1 MTDFENLFSF
11 IKNGD
16 RILISFDSGYLV
28 LNGEV
33 DSRIIGTLIS
43 ILQKHPHN
51 EFTINDKMG
60 LLPEIIEKTGIAASM
75 PKNIS
80 IISKKNDDLDY
91 NEYNNFF
98 FLETLSEELKQFFDR
113 NEKFCQSNIVYFPIT
128 IFKNLLYAYEGT
140 LVKSFEQESFF
151 PKAIDSIVSRNSI
164 NETKPVENIIILD
177 DHLRE
182 FYIGDTHMVL
192 SSIRQIQTKTDS
204 TITIACGNEPFYK
217 KVSQIFTLNPFPKI
231 NIVRLNWDTL
241 NIDPFDTIICHQ
253 NSILNLLHFYEQS
266 REALLEK
273 KIYRFAPNTEFNNL
287 KINYPWDINHFFK
300 KKLGIEKKIQSIKQL
315 KKQTHKEIYLS
326 DEEIDTAD
334 LWLTENGYLKGN
346 KLFVLFDESSYP
358 EKTFSFSKNVAL
370 IQFILS
376 NPNSQILLLDY
387 QETGKKN
394 KLKPHLTSLEYNRII
409 VASGLNIRREM
420 AIMASTAISLII
432 GPCTGMMHLANGIYF
447 ELLNNKRRAK
457 EQIPLLIVYCG
468 SGLDVKNY
476 HPRYWWQGAMVK
488 CIASTKK
495 NDLIIVKE
503 LHEMS
508 LDIDDFHNDFLPV
521 SYITPEHIMAF
532 FNK

>member
-1 MTDFENLFSF
+1 MTDFKNLLSF
-11 IKNGD
+11 TTNGD
-16 RILISFDSGYLV
+16 RILISFDASYLV

-51 EFTINDKMG
+51 EFTINDRLG
-60 LLPEIIEKTGIAASM
+60 LLPEIIEKTGISAYM
-75 PKNIS
+75 PNNIS
-80 IISKKNDDLDY
+80 LISKKKYDLDY
-91 NEYNNFF
+91 NEYNIFF
-98 FLETLSEELKQFFDR
+98 SLETFREELNQFFDSK
-113 NEKFCQSNIVYFPIT
+113 EKLRQSNIVYFPVT
-128 IFKNLLYAYEGT
+128 VFKNLLYAYDGT
-140 LVKSFEQESFF
+140 LVKSFEQESLF
-151 PKAIDSIVSRNSI
+151 PATIDNIVSRNSI

-204 TITIACGNEPFYK
+204 TVTIACGNESFYK

-231 NIVRLNWDTL
+231 KIVRLNWDTL

-253 NSILNLLHFYEQS
+253 NSILNLLQFYKQS
-266 REALLEK
+266 PDILLEK

-287 KINYPWDINHFFK
+287 KLNYPWDINHFFK
-300 KKLGIEKKIQSIKQL
+300 KKLGIEKKIQSIKHL
-315 KKQTHKEIYLS
+315 KRQTHKEIYLS
-326 DEEIDTAD
+326 DEEIDAAD
-334 LWLTENGYLKGN
+334 LWLSENGYLKGS
-346 KLFVLFDESSYP
+346 KLFLLFDESSYP
-358 EKTFSFSKNVAL
+358 EKTFSFSKNVIL
-370 IQFILS
+370 IKLILS
-376 NPNSQILLLDY
+376 DPNNQILLFDY
-387 QETGKKN
+387 QKTGKKN
-394 KLKPHLTSLEYNRII
+394 KLKPHLTSFEYNRII
-409 VASGLNIRREM
+409 IGSGLNIRREM
-420 AIMASTAISLII
+420 TIMASTAISFIV

-495 NDLIIVKE
+495 NDHIIVKE

-521 SYITPEHIMAF
+521 SYIEPEHIMAF